1 MVSKLAAGG
10 GGASPGTITVN
21 NIEVVY
27 WGTILVL
34 KGVSLIV
41 PEGKITALIGA
52 NGAGKTTTLKAI
64 TGLVR
69 LERGD
74 VTRGSIEFAGAAI
87 ENRLPE
93 ETARMGIVM
102 VREGRRLFEE
112 LTAEENLL
120 VGAALGRYRRGQD
133 AAAPAVTR
141 RQFGGATTYSLD
153 GVYQYFPR
161 LRERRR
167 VRAGYL
173 SGGEQQM
180 LAIGCAMMASPRVLL
195 LDEPSL
201 GLAPLVAREIFGLI
215 QRLNTEAGMTIF
227 LVEQNAKMALDLA
240 SYGYIMENGKVVL
253 DGPTT
258 TLREDADV
266 EEFYLGVRGA
276 ERRRFTEVKSYK
288 RRKRWLA

>member
-1 MVSKLAAGG
+1 ML
-10 GGASPGTITVN
+10 TVN

-34 KGVSLIV
+34 KGVSLHV

-64 TGLVR
+64 SGLLR
-69 LERGD
+69 LERGE
-74 VTRGSIEFAGAAI
+74 VTRGSVEFEGHRI

-93 ETARMGIVM
+93 EVARDGIIM

-120 VGAALGRYRRGQD
+120 VGAALHPTRRGQID
-133 AAAPAVTR
+133 E
-141 RQFGGATTYSLD
+141 
-153 GVYQYFPR
+153 VYRFFPR
-161 LRERRR
+161 LAERRR
-167 VRAGYL
+167 IRAGYL

-180 LAIGCAMMASPRVLL
+180 LAIGCAMMAGPRLLL

-201 GLAPLVAREIFGLI
+201 GLAPLVAREIFDLI
-215 QRLNTEAGMTIF
+215 RELNGERRMTIL
-227 LVEQNAKMALDLA
+227 LVEQNAKMALELA
-240 SYGYIMENGKVVL
+240 SYGYVMENGRLVL
-253 DGPTT
+253 DGPTAK
-258 TLREDADV
+258 LREDADV
-266 EEFYLGVRGA
+266 EEFYLGIRGS